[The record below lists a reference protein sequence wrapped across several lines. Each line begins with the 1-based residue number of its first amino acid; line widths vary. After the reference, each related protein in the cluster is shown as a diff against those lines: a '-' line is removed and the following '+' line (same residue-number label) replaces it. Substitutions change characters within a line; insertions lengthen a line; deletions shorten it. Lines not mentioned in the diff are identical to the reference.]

1 MIRLSEPTLLGN
13 ELQYLEECIHSGWV
27 SAEGGFV
34 RKLEEELASYHG
46 RGMLA
51 TATSSGTAALQ
62 LALLTM
68 GLRPGELVL
77 VPALSFLATI
87 NPVIH
92 MGGEPLVLDVE
103 PDCLGLSP
111 EALLDYIRRDT
122 IQRGGAVFDRTTGR
136 RVFGVIAVHVYGI
149 PCRIEELRRIT
160 QDYGLVLIE
169 DNAEALGASVGST
182 PTGGFGD
189 AAILSFNGN
198 KAITGGGGGML
209 LSRQTGVVT
218 DAACWANHCRPS
230 SASEPEDYGFN
241 LRMSNLQAAVALAQ
255 FEQRERIFATRRQH
269 HAHYRLKLEQYGLR
283 LLEGIAEDN
292 ASYWLHAV
300 FFDQLVNL
308 DALRNELER
317 RGVQSRRMFRPFHRT
332 QIYARFSRW
341 ECPIADRAYQSV
353 LAMPSSSHLKLKDL
367 DAVCDALSAA
377 LDTAEVQKVSA

>member
-111 EALLDYIRRDT
+111 EVLLDYIRV
-122 IQRGGAVFDRTTGR
+122 IQFSEAGPSLTALPAV
-136 RVFGVIAVHVYGI
+136 VFSALLPCMSMASPVVSKSCAV
-149 PCRIEELRRIT
+149 
-160 QDYGLVLIE
+160 
-169 DNAEALGASVGST
+169 
-182 PTGGFGD
+182 
-189 AAILSFNGN
+189 
-198 KAITGGGGGML
+198 
-209 LSRQTGVVT
+209 
-218 DAACWANHCRPS
+218 
-230 SASEPEDYGFN
+230 
-241 LRMSNLQAAVALAQ
+241 
-255 FEQRERIFATRRQH
+255 
-269 HAHYRLKLEQYGLR
+269 
-283 LLEGIAEDN
+283 
-292 ASYWLHAV
+292 
-300 FFDQLVNL
+300 
-308 DALRNELER
+308 
-317 RGVQSRRMFRPFHRT
+317 SRRTM
-332 QIYARFSRW
+332 
-341 ECPIADRAYQSV
+341 
-353 LAMPSSSHLKLKDL
+353 
-367 DAVCDALSAA
+367 ALC
-377 LDTAEVQKVSA
+377 